1 MGGLVSEV
9 LVRFALDDARTQW
22 VVVAVP
28 EEQAKAEGLE
38 LATRGRGGLVKDAK
52 ETFDDATA
60 IVTPVAES
68 ILGRLKSLIDP
79 PKGIEVEF
87 GLKLS
92 FQTGAIIASSAAEG
106 NFTIRLTWTQDNAQ
120 NTE

>member
-1 MGGLVSEV
+1 MSEV
-9 LVRFALDDARTQW
+9 LVRFPLDDAHTQW

-38 LATRGRGGLVKDAK
+38 LASRRGGELVKDAE

-68 ILGRLKSLIDP
+68 ILGRLKNLVDP
-79 PKGIEVEF
+79 PTGIEVEF
-87 GLKLS
+87 GLTLS
-92 FQTGAIIASSAAEG
+92 FRAGAIIASSAAEG
-106 NFTIRLTWTQDNAQ
+106 NFTIRLTWTRDNASASG
-120 NTE
+120 

>member
-1 MGGLVSEV
+1 MSEV
-9 LVRFALDDARTQW
+9 LVRFPLDDARTQW

-38 LATRGRGGLVKDAK
+38 LATRRRGELVRDAE

-68 ILGRLKSLIDP
+68 ILGRLKSLVDP
-79 PKGIEVEF
+79 PKEIEVEF

-92 FQTGAIIASSAAEG
+92 FKTGAIIASSAAEG
-106 NFTIRLTWTQDNAQ
+106 NFTIRLTWSHDNARYP
-120 NTE
+120 E